1 LLRQAFIRIFK
12 YKKKDMKQHQAEV
25 IASYF
30 VVIVVLVIVILTI
43 KEVIKK

>member
-1 LLRQAFIRIFK
+1 
-12 YKKKDMKQHQAEV
+12 MTQHQAEV
-25 IASYF
+25 ITSYF